1 MSDTKELELLQ
12 SIAEKQNTSLAEVK
26 EIKSAHEAAKK
37 EADELKKLVDDLNK
51 EVKAKD
57 GTIGDILNEVKELKA
72 KRGRFSVP
80 QMTERKSIEVM
91 IVEAIESKKEEIK
104 ASEKGR
110 MIEPIEMKDAGVITD
125 SNFTGTN
132 APYRSYLDWQ
142 PGMEPTG
149 QFRFRNLVRTIQS
162 DGDYV
167 SFPRAKTPIGEGSFG
182 KQAAQTDSKAQLD
195 RDYEMI
201 DVTLKATAGYTIVSR
216 ASLRNIR
223 FLQSWLPTSLMEQ
236 LEDTEDTQFAN
247 ALVATATGSTSV
259 TGVTNSSD
267 AIGKIVVYIK
277 NLIAAKYTPGVV
289 ATDPNVWAN
298 ILLHKESNAGFN
310 LPNVVTVDAQGNT
323 RVLGR
328 VIQPVNWLTGNR
340 ILTGDWSKAAI
351 VQSEGLVMRQSDS
364 HDEIFAKN
372 QVAFLLERTEELA
385 TFRPDA
391 FISTVIS

>member
-72 KRGRFSVP
+72 KKGRFSVP

-182 KQAAQTDSKAQLD
+182 KQVAQTDAKAQVD

-247 ALVATATGSTSV
+247 ALVGAATGSTSV

>member
-1 MSDTKELELLQ
+1 
-12 SIAEKQNTSLAEVK
+12 
-26 EIKSAHEAAKK
+26 
-37 EADELKKLVDDLNK
+37 
-51 EVKAKD
+51 
-57 GTIGDILNEVKELKA
+57 
-72 KRGRFSVP
+72 
-80 QMTERKSIEVM
+80 
-91 IVEAIESKKEEIK
+91 
-104 ASEKGR
+104 
-110 MIEPIEMKDAGVITD
+110 
-125 SNFTGTN
+125 
-132 APYRSYLDWQ
+132 
-142 PGMEPTG
+142 
-149 QFRFRNLVRTIQS
+149 
-162 DGDYV
+162 
-167 SFPRAKTPIGEGSFG
+167 
-182 KQAAQTDSKAQLD
+182 
-195 RDYEMI
+195 
-201 DVTLKATAGYTIVSR
+201 
-216 ASLRNIR
+216 
-223 FLQSWLPTSLMEQ
+223 
-236 LEDTEDTQFAN
+236 
-247 ALVATATGSTSV
+247 
-259 TGVTNSSD
+259 
-267 AIGKIVVYIK
+267 VVYIK